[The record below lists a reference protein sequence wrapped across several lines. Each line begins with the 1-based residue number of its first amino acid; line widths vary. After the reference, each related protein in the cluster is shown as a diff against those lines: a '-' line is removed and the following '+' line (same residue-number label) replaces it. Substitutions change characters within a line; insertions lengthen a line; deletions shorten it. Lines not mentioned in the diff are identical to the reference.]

1 MIRGD
6 IMAEMSVEEFE
17 NKCMDII
24 EQITSIDIKQTR
36 QGAIKVA
43 EKMLE
48 KAKTTG
54 KKKIVDICARVVE
67 EFKIATDEEYEL
79 LKKQIF
85 S

>member
-1 MIRGD
+1 
-6 IMAEMSVEEFE
+6 MAEMSVEEFE

-54 KKKIVDICARVVE
+54 KKKIVDIYARVVE

>member
-1 MIRGD
+1 
-6 IMAEMSVEEFE
+6 MAELTVEEFE

-24 EQITSIDIKQTR
+24 EQIVAMDIKQNR

-48 KAKTTG
+48 KAKATG
-54 KKKIVDICARVVE
+54 KKKVIEIYERVVH
-67 EFKIATDEEYEL
+67 EFNIASDEDYEL
-79 LKKQIF
+79 LRKQIF

>member
-1 MIRGD
+1 
-6 IMAEMSVEEFE
+6 MAEMSVEEFE

-48 KAKTTG
+48 KAQATG
-54 KKKIVDICARVVE
+54 KKKVIENIR
-67 EFKIATDEEYEL
+67 KRNKTT
-79 LKKQIF
+79 
-85 S
+85 

>member
-1 MIRGD
+1 MNKIQ
-6 IMAEMSVEEFE
+6 FE
-17 NKCMDII
+17 NKCMDVI
-24 EQITSIDIKQTR
+24 EQITSIDVNQTR

-48 KAKTTG
+48 EAKGAG
-54 KKKIVDICARVVE
+54 KQNVIDIYERVVN

>member
-1 MIRGD
+1 
-6 IMAEMSVEEFE
+6 MAEMSVEEFE

-54 KKKIVDICARVVE
+54 KKKIIDIYTRVVE

>member
-1 MIRGD
+1 
-6 IMAEMSVEEFE
+6 MAEMTVEEFE

-24 EQITSIDIKQTR
+24 EQIVAMDIKQNR

-48 KAKTTG
+48 KAKATG
-54 KKKIVDICARVVE
+54 KKKVIEIYERVVH
-67 EFKIATDEEYEL
+67 EFNIASDEDYEL
-79 LKKQIF
+79 LRKQIF